1 MVFDAFPLD
10 TQICKFQVRRIY
22 HRNFIHKIH
31 YLLATHQLQQCS
43 SSCIV
48 PTLNSIKDLFNSIF
62 NKYLFQTENNTNQYE
77 TILKPPRYLSLT
89 IVCAYCVGTLISI
102 YYLYIQ
108 FCTIYNLHKYLLLLG
123 GELLLRHEQDGV

>member
-10 TQICKFQVRRIY
+10 TQICKFQVREIY
-22 HRNFIHKIH
+22 HNNFIHEIH

-77 TILKPPRYLSLT
+77 SDIKAT
-89 IVCAYCVGTLISI
+89 C
-102 YYLYIQ
+102 
-108 FCTIYNLHKYLLLLG
+108 H
-123 GELLLRHEQDGV
+123 